1 LRYFR
6 DEYEAHVREKR
17 CPSLSCKELIAFYI
31 DPDKCQACMTCLK
44 KCPAEA
50 IVGGKNTIHVI
61 DQEKCTKCGT
71 CFEVCPTKFRAI
83 TKLSGVPIPPPVPE
97 EARTISRKGKK
108 NE

>member
-1 LRYFR
+1 
-6 DEYEAHVREKR
+6 
-17 CPSLSCKELIAFYI
+17 
-31 DPDKCQACMTCLK
+31 MTCLK